1 MKKIITGACVLLV
14 TVMFSPAM
22 AQDRPTDRMDRQG
35 DWNND
40 RMDRKRN
47 PNDQRVGRQD
57 HRPDRRWNPKIQGG
71 DLRIDRKTYH
81 RERQCSVRYAKPR
94 GRHGNQMYSRNNN
107 RHRRHMHSCPHVRHH
122 K

>member
-35 DWNND
+35 DRNND

-57 HRPDRRWNPKIQGG
+57 HRPDRRWNRKIQGG
-71 DLRIDRKTYH
+71 DLRMESGATMFGPLCQAKGSS
-81 RERQCSVRYAKPR
+81 RQSDVFPE
-94 GRHGNQMYSRNNN
+94 
-107 RHRRHMHSCPHVRHH
+107 
-122 K
+122 